1 MDMGDRKRQIL
12 HSIINEYIASAE
24 PVGSRHIAKNLGLG
38 LSSAT
43 IRNEMADLEEM
54 GYLEQPHT
62 SAGRVPSDKGY
73 RFYVNELMGDYQ
85 LNVKELNMLRGM
97 MQFQI
102 GQLDKVMKSAAD
114 FLSQFTHYTA
124 FATTPEMKQGAIKT
138 IELVPIDS
146 SSMLIILVTNEG
158 IMKNKRV
165 MISPG
170 ISKEFIQSF
179 SNLLREKLS
188 GLTLEE
194 IDVRKIGEIKSAM
207 QSNFEMLFPVLDFI
221 SAIIDDVRQ
230 EAEVYVSGTT
240 NIFDYPEYSD
250 LQKARSFLEFLED
263 KQSVTK
269 ALVEPERPPEE
280 PETKIK
286 VPKNKHRVRITIG
299 KENGLDVMR
308 SSSMVTANYY
318 VGDRVMGKLGIIG
331 PTRMDY
337 SRAVAKIDRISKYL
351 DKILNELYYD
361 DNDKE

>member
-1 MDMGDRKRQIL
+1 MDMGERKRQIL

-24 PVGSRHIAKNLGLG
+24 PVGSRHIAKNLDLG

-62 SAGRVPSDKGY
+62 SAGRIPSDKGY

-85 LNVKELNMLRGM
+85 LSLKELAMLKNMM
-97 MQFQI
+97 KFQI
-102 GQLDKVMKSAAD
+102 GQLDKVMKSAVD

-138 IELVPIDS
+138 IELVPLDS

-158 IMKNKRV
+158 VMKNKRV
-165 MISPG
+165 MISPN

-179 SNLLREKLS
+179 SDLLREKLS

-194 IDVRKIGEIKSAM
+194 IDVRKIQEIKSAM
-207 QSNFEMLFPVLDFI
+207 QSHFEMLFPVLDFI
-221 SAIIDDVRQ
+221 SEIIDDVRR
-230 EAEVYVSGTT
+230 ETDVYVSGST
-240 NIFDYPEYSD
+240 NIFDYPEYAD
-250 LQKARSFLEFLED
+250 LQKARRFLEFLDD

-269 ALVEPERPPEE
+269 ALGEPEKENA
-280 PETKIK
+280 KDK
-286 VPKNKHRVRITIG
+286 AKDKHKVRIRIG
-299 KENGLDVMR
+299 KENDLDVMH
-308 SSSMVTANYY
+308 SSSMVTADYY
-318 VGDRVMGKLGIIG
+318 VGNHVVGKLGIIG

-337 SRAVAKIDRISKYL
+337 SRAVAKLDRISNYL
-351 DKILNELYYD
+351 NSILNELYGD
-361 DNDKE
+361 DNEKE

>member
-1 MDMGDRKRQIL
+1 MDMGDRKKQIL
-12 HSIINEYIASAE
+12 HSIINEYIISAE
-24 PVGSRHIAKNLGLG
+24 PIGSRHIAKNLDLG

-85 LNVKELNMLRGM
+85 LSLKELNMLKNM

-102 GQLDKVMKSAAD
+102 GQIDKVMKSAAD

-124 FATTPEMKQGAIKT
+124 FATMPEMRQGAIKT

-158 IMKNKRV
+158 VMKNKRV
-165 MISPG
+165 MIQPN
-170 ISKEFIQSF
+170 ISKEFIHNF
-179 SNLLREKLS
+179 SDLLREKLS
-188 GLTLEE
+188 GLMLEE
-194 IDVRKIGEIKSAM
+194 IDVRKIQEIKNGM

-221 SAIIDDVRQ
+221 SAIIDDVRK
-230 EAEVYVSGTT
+230 ETDVYVSGTT

-250 LQKARSFLEFLED
+250 LKKARSFLEFLDD

-269 ALVEPERPPEE
+269 TLRESEGLSETEKETERNNGNR
-280 PETKIK
+280 K
-286 VPKNKHRVRITIG
+286 VRITIG
-299 KENGLDVMR
+299 KENELDVMH
-308 SSSMVTANYY
+308 SSSVVTANYY

-351 DKILNELYYD
+351 NSILHELYYD
-361 DNDKE
+361 DNNDKE

>member
-62 SAGRVPSDKGY
+62 SAGRIPSDKGY

-158 IMKNKRV
+158 VMKNKRV
-165 MISPG
+165 MIPPN

-179 SNLLREKLS
+179 SDLLREKLS

-194 IDVRKIGEIKSAM
+194 IDVRKIQEIKSAM
-207 QSNFEMLFPVLDFI
+207 QTNFEMLFPVLDFI
-221 SAIIDDVRQ
+221 SAIIDDVRR
-230 EAEVYVSGTT
+230 ESDVYVSGTT
-240 NIFDYPEYSD
+240 NIFDYPEYAD
-250 LQKARSFLEFLED
+250 LQKARRFLEFLDD

-269 ALVEPERPPEE
+269 ALVEPKKPSEE
-280 PETKIK
+280 KTETS
-286 VPKNKHRVRITIG
+286 KNKGRVRITIG
-299 KENGLDVMR
+299 KENGLDVMN

-318 VGDRVMGKLGIIG
+318 VGDKVMGKLGIIG

-351 DKILNELYYD
+351 NGILNELYYD